1 MAERPEDQ
9 VIVLMAA
16 PGKAVIDEA
25 VLAEVIS
32 AVAPF
37 DPELRWLDE
46 TGHEACE
53 VAFTPPPSSH
63 YQARSLEERLRGRLS
78 GRPIDVAVLPLG
90 GRRKRLLV
98 ADMDSTIIAQECIDE
113 LAAAAGK
120 GAEVAAVTERAMR
133 GEIPFREALRQRVA
147 HLEGLPETVVQDV
160 IGKRICINPGAAV
173 LVATMKAHGAKTALV
188 SGGFAPFAA
197 HVAEV
202 LGFDVWHAN
211 SLKVKDGHLTGE
223 VSEPALGKDAKLE
236 IMQALAAEMGIGL
249 DAVLAVGDGA
259 NDVEMVRAAGLGVAW
274 HGKPVLRAV
283 ADARIDVCDLSA
295 LLFLQGYRTDEFVPG
310 T

>member
-1 MAERPEDQ
+1 MTEKPEDQ

-16 PGKAVIDEA
+16 PGKAVIDDA

-37 DPELRWLDE
+37 NPELRWLDE
-46 TGHEACE
+46 EGHEACE
-53 VAFTPPPSSH
+53 VAFTPPPASH
-63 YQARSLEERLRGRLS
+63 YQPRSLEERLRGRLM

-120 GAEVAAVTERAMR
+120 GEEVAAITERTMR
-133 GEIPFREALRQRVA
+133 GEIPFRESLRQRVA
-147 HLEGLPETVVQDV
+147 HMAGLREDV
-160 IGKRICINPGAAV
+160 LSEVIENRICINPGAAV
-173 LVATMKAHGAKTALV
+173 LVATMKAHGAKTALI
-188 SGGFAPFAA
+188 SGGFAPFAR
-197 HVAEV
+197 HVAET
-202 LGFDVWHAN
+202 LGFDVWRAN
-211 SLKVKDGHLTGE
+211 ELKVENGRLTGE
-223 VSEPALGKDAKLE
+223 VIEPALGKDAKLE
-236 IMQALAAEMGIGL
+236 IMKELAAEMGIGL

-274 HGKPVLRAV
+274 HAKPVLRDV
-283 ADARIDVCDLSA
+283 ADARIDYADLSS
-295 LLFLQGYRTDEFVPG
+295 LLYLQGYMKSDFCI
-310 T
+310 